1 MCELLHTSPV
11 VQKRMVTRDGG
22 HSYRGQSV
30 APCLRG
36 SCGIIKRRSCSCR
49 SGQVLRQGG
58 LPAPCKDSAICAF
71 RLVIFITSRDPNWV
85 AAVAP
90 WVTTHWR
97 ANFSGANRWGAN
109 LGESQVLKAN
119 SGLFVLAVSFVV
131 SGLP

>member
-1 MCELLHTSPV
+1 MSYFTV
-11 VQKRMVTRDGG
+11 AVTAVTGY
-22 HSYRGQSV
+22 HL

-90 WVTTHWR
+90 WVTTPAQPLHLR
-97 ANFSGANRWGAN
+97 RGGQVPARSNLTAGRGA
-109 LGESQVLKAN
+109 
-119 SGLFVLAVSFVV
+119 
-131 SGLP
+131 